1 MEFRRVL
8 FRSLPAKAEEAAGRA
23 AAEAVGLRYE
33 TVRADCSAL
42 GSGDLA
48 GRPAESMAPVPEWWP
63 FRNQLILTIAGA
75 VALHLNETEL
85 MIGAL
90 RTDGVHADG
99 RPEFIEM
106 ISALMQMQEGGL
118 RRSEEHTSELQSLMR
133 NSYAVFC
140 L

>member
-1 MEFRRVL
+1 
-8 FRSLPAKAEEAAGRA
+8 
-23 AAEAVGLRYE
+23 
-33 TVRADCSAL
+33 
-42 GSGDLA
+42 
-48 GRPAESMAPVPEWWP
+48 MAPVPEWWP

-106 ISALMQMQEGGL
+106 ISALMQMQGGGL
-118 RRSEEHTSELQSLMR
+118 RVSAPAIELSAAELVRISGIPQSVLGWRSEEHTSELQSLMR
-133 NSYAVFC
+133 IS
-140 L
+140 